1 MLLDTIFA
9 LASAPGKAGISVIR
23 ISGSAAIKVV
33 EQITQSQLNGPTP
46 KLRVI
51 YGVDGSFIDEALILT
66 FQAPNSF
73 TGENVSELHLH
84 GSSAVVSAVIDLLN
98 NINGLRMAEAGEFT
112 RRSLNN
118 GKIDLAQV
126 EGLAD
131 LIDAETNA
139 QHKQAARVFTG
150 ALGKK
155 IKEWRHVLLK
165 AAALLVA
172 TIDFSDEEV
181 PEEVTSDVEALLNKL
196 LIELDKEIVGAQT
209 AERIRAGF
217 EVAIV
222 GAPNLGKSTL
232 LNFLVGRDAAITSNI
247 SGTTRDIIE
256 VKLDLRGLPVTIL
269 DTAGIRESVD
279 AIEEIGVSRALKR
292 SSLCDLRIVL
302 SEDGNYPPG
311 LMQRETD
318 IVCYA
323 KDDDGKRGGV
333 SGKTGAGI
341 DDLKHNIWTYFK
353 YQTQDVGI
361 ATRERHRVC
370 MVDAKHFLNN
380 AIVLLKDGPEYYDV
394 TAEEIRAATH
404 ALDSLIGRIGIE
416 NILDEVFSSFCLGK

>member
-1 MLLDTIFA
+1 MDTIFA
-9 LASAPGKAGISVIR
+9 LASAPGKAGIAIIR
-23 ISGSAAIKVV
+23 ISGSAAIRVV
-33 EQITQSQLNGPTP
+33 EKITQSELNGPTP

-51 YGVDGSFIDEALILT
+51 HDVDGNFIDQALILT

-73 TGENVSELHLH
+73 TGENVAELHLH
-84 GSSAVVSAVIDLLN
+84 GSSAVVSSIIDLLN
-98 NINGLRMAEAGEFT
+98 NIRGLRLAEAGEFT
-112 RRSLNN
+112 RRSLDN

-131 LIDAETNA
+131 LIDAETSA
-139 QHKQAARVFTG
+139 QHKQAAKVFTG
-150 ALGKK
+150 ALGTKT
-155 IKEWRHVLLK
+155 KEWRQTLIK

-181 PEEVTSDVEALLNKL
+181 PEVETLINKVL
-196 LIELDKEIVGAQT
+196 TELDKEIVGVQT

-232 LNFLVGRDAAITSNI
+232 LNFLVGREAAITSNI

-279 AIEEIGVSRALKR
+279 EIEEVGISRALER

-302 SEDGNYPPG
+302 SEDGKHPPG
-311 LMQRETD
+311 LVQRETD
-318 IVCYA
+318 IVCIA

-333 SGKTGAGI
+333 SGKTGAGV
-341 DDLKHNIWTYFK
+341 DDLKHNIWSYLINQAQ
-353 YQTQDVGI
+353 YVGV
-361 ATRERHRVC
+361 ATRERHRVS
-370 MVDAKHFLNN
+370 MVDAKHFLKN
-380 AIVLLKDGPEYYDV
+380 AVVLLKDGPEYYDV
-394 TAEEIRAATH
+394 TTEEIRAATH

-416 NILDEVFSSFCLGK
+416 NVLDEVFSSFCLGK

>member
-1 MLLDTIFA
+1 MDTIFA

-23 ISGSAAIKVV
+23 ISGSAAISVV
-33 EQITQSQLNGPTP
+33 EKITKSKLNGPTP

-51 YGVDGSFIDEALILT
+51 YDLDDSFIDQALVLT

-73 TGENVSELHLH
+73 TGENVAELHLH
-84 GSSAVVSAVIDLLN
+84 GSSAVVSLTVNLLN
-98 NINGLRMAEAGEFT
+98 NIRGLRLAEAGEFT
-112 RRSLNN
+112 RRSLDN

-131 LIDAETNA
+131 LIDAETTA

-155 IKEWRHVLLK
+155 IKEWRQSLIK

-181 PEEVTSDVEALLNKL
+181 PEDVTLEVEALINKV
-196 LIELDKEIVGAQT
+196 ISELDKEIVGVQT
-209 AERIRAGF
+209 AERIRLGF

-232 LNFLVGRDAAITSNI
+232 LNFLAGRDVAITSNI

-256 VKLDLRGLPVTIL
+256 VKLDLRGMPVTIL

-279 AIEEIGVSRALKR
+279 AIEEIGISRALER

-311 LMQRETD
+311 LVQKETD
-318 IVCYA
+318 IVCRA

-333 SGKTGAGI
+333 SGKTGAGV
-341 DDLKHNIWTYFK
+341 DDLKHKIWTYFIN
-353 YQTQDVGI
+353 QTQDVGL
-361 ATRERHRVC
+361 ATRERHRVS
-370 MVDAKHFLNN
+370 MMDAKHFLSN
-380 AIVLLKDGPEYYDV
+380 AIVLLRDGPEYYDV
-394 TAEEIRAATH
+394 TAEEIRAATY

-416 NILDEVFSSFCLGK
+416 NVLDEVFSSFCLGK

>member
-1 MLLDTIFA
+1 MDTIFA
-9 LASAPGKAGISVIR
+9 LASAPGKAGIAIIR
-23 ISGSAAIKVV
+23 ISGSAAISVV
-33 EQITQSQLNGPTP
+33 ETITRSELNGPIP

-51 YGVDGSFIDEALILT
+51 YDVDGNFIDQALILT

-73 TGENVSELHLH
+73 TGENVAELHLH
-84 GSSAVVSAVIDLLN
+84 GSSAVVSSIIDLLN
-98 NINGLRMAEAGEFT
+98 NIKGLRLAEAGEFT
-112 RRSLNN
+112 RRSLDN

-131 LIDAETNA
+131 LIDAETSA
-139 QHKQAARVFTG
+139 QHKQAAKVFTG
-150 ALGKK
+150 ALGTKT
-155 IKEWRHVLLK
+155 KEWRQTLIK

-181 PEEVTSDVEALLNKL
+181 PEEVTLEVEILINKVL
-196 LIELDKEIVGAQT
+196 TELDKEIVGVQT

-232 LNFLVGRDAAITSNI
+232 LNFLVGREAAITSNI

-269 DTAGIRESVD
+269 DTAGIRETVD
-279 AIEEIGVSRALKR
+279 EIEEVGISRALER

-302 SEDGNYPPG
+302 SEDGKHPPG
-311 LMQRETD
+311 LVQRETD
-318 IVCYA
+318 IVCIA

-333 SGKTGAGI
+333 SGKTGAGV
-341 DDLKHNIWTYFK
+341 DDLKHNIWTYFIN
-353 YQTQDVGI
+353 QTQDVGV
-361 ATRERHRVC
+361 ATRERHRVS
-370 MVDAKHFLNN
+370 MVDAKHFLKN
-380 AIVLLKDGPEYYDV
+380 AVVLLKDGPEYYDV

-416 NILDEVFSSFCLGK
+416 NVLDEVFSSFCLGK

>member
-1 MLLDTIFA
+1 MDTIFA
-9 LASAPGKAGISVIR
+9 LASAPGKAGIAIIR
-23 ISGSAAIKVV
+23 ISGSAAIRVV
-33 EQITQSQLNGPTP
+33 ETITQSELNGPIP

-51 YGVDGSFIDEALILT
+51 YDVDGNFIDQALILT

-73 TGENVSELHLH
+73 TGENVAELHLH
-84 GSSAVVSAVIDLLN
+84 GSSAVVSSIIDLLN
-98 NINGLRMAEAGEFT
+98 NIKGLRLAEAGEFT
-112 RRSLNN
+112 RRSLDN

-131 LIDAETNA
+131 LIDAETSA
-139 QHKQAARVFTG
+139 QHKQAAKVFTG
-150 ALGKK
+150 ALGTKT
-155 IKEWRHVLLK
+155 KEWRQTLIK

-181 PEEVTSDVEALLNKL
+181 PEEVTSEVEILINKVL
-196 LIELDKEIVGAQT
+196 TELDKEIVGVQT

-232 LNFLVGRDAAITSNI
+232 LNFLVGREAAITSNI

-269 DTAGIRESVD
+269 DTAGIRETVD
-279 AIEEIGVSRALKR
+279 EIEEVGISRALER

-302 SEDGNYPPG
+302 SEDGKHPPG
-311 LMQRETD
+311 LVQRETD
-318 IVCYA
+318 IVCIA

-333 SGKTGAGI
+333 SGKTGAGV
-341 DDLKHNIWTYFK
+341 DDLKHNIWTYFIN
-353 YQTQDVGI
+353 QTQYVGV
-361 ATRERHRVC
+361 ATRERHRVS
-370 MVDAKHFLNN
+370 MVDAKHFLKN
-380 AIVLLKDGPEYYDV
+380 AVVLLKDGPEYYDV

-416 NILDEVFSSFCLGK
+416 NVLDEVFSSFCLGK